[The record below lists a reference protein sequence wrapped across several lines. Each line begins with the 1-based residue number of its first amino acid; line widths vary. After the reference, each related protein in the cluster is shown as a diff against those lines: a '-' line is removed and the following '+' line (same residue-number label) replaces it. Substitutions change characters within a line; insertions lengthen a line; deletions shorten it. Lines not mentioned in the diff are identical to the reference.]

1 MSKGTEEEDEDDEA
15 IEDTTC
21 RQQMQKQPTAML
33 WENNDP
39 DRPGLRHGPKAAA
52 HLMLRKFQDA
62 LINKE
67 VKVGSLW
74 EGRTACVMLMPD
86 LKSIRSRDMLLSA
99 ALMQVHLHKCEVRLC
114 LIFPTSNPK
123 FAHDCA
129 QDFSLKLDNVEIY
142 ADTTE
147 HHDVFQAF
155 GCMHLPRTIKRTF
168 SQKLEALGYYTLRAC
183 CGPAHQPVCCVS
195 GFGCSENT
203 DILGGVLLLGPG
215 DKMRYR
221 CMDEDG
227 SMLVDTDT
235 ILQQVTKVSVSQ
247 QQTGAA
253 MVYVS
258 V

>member
-1 MSKGTEEEDEDDEA
+1 
-15 IEDTTC
+15 
-21 RQQMQKQPTAML
+21 
-33 WENNDP
+33 
-39 DRPGLRHGPKAAA
+39 
-52 HLMLRKFQDA
+52 MLRKFQDA

-74 EGRTACVMLMPD
+74 EGRTVSCPSRDLPALFNSKKTLALTSGTFGPRHSRLLWLQACVMLMPD